1 MGAPGAPVYISVDL
15 DALDPS
21 EMAAVGTP
29 EPGGMR
35 WAELL
40 ALLRQVA
47 ERRPVAGF
55 DVCELAPNEGL
66 PAHTYTA
73 ARLVYKLVA
82 YAAGLRPA
90 GY

>member
-1 MGAPGAPVYISVDL
+1 
-15 DALDPS
+15 
-21 EMAAVGTP
+21 
-29 EPGGMR
+29 MR

-66 PAHTYTA
+66 PAHSYTA

-82 YAAGLRPA
+82 YTVALSPS
-90 GY
+90 